1 MLQEQVSLVG
11 ILIAFSPPSINLRE
25 RETDR
30 YIGHAAFL
38 FLHPETQDVINSTLI
53 S

>member
-11 ILIAFSPPSINLRE
+11 IVIACSINLRE

-38 FLHPETQDVINSTLI
+38 FLHPETQDAINSTLI